1 MSTFEESKDKEGVM
15 SYIVAITGKGGV
27 GKTTFS
33 GLLINRL
40 VANFKAP
47 VLAIDADPN
56 SCLDAALGVTIEKT
70 VGGVRE
76 EAKVEAQKGMS
87 AGISKQ
93 DFLEMKI
100 AESLVEADGF
110 DMISMGRPEGAGCYC
125 FANNVLK
132 SVIAKLSSQYPYVV
146 LDNEAGLEN
155 LSRRI
160 VQKVNLLV
168 LVSDAS
174 ASGLET
180 LKRLYTLSN
189 EMEIKY
195 EKLLVLINRL
205 RSDELPEKAEE
216 VRAFTGADFVVGLP
230 YDVEIATLAEAG
242 KPFSELSEDN
252 VVVKKVDQII
262 KSL

>member
-1 MSTFEESKDKEGVM
+1 M
-15 SYIVAITGKGGV
+15 SYIVAVTGKGGV

-40 VANFKAP
+40 VAKGKTP

-56 SCLDAALGVTIEKT
+56 SCLDAVLGVTIEKT
-70 VGGVRE
+70 VGSVRE

-87 AGISKQ
+87 TGLSKQ
-93 DFLEMKI
+93 DFMEMRI
-100 AESLVEADGF
+100 SESLVEAEGF

-132 SVIAKLSSQYPYVV
+132 AVIAKLSSQYPYVV

-180 LKRLYTLSN
+180 LKRLFTLSN

-195 EKLLVLINRL
+195 DKLLVLINRL
-205 RSDELPEKAEE
+205 RSEELPEKTAE
-216 VRAFTGADFVVGLP
+216 VKAFTGADLVVGLP
-230 YDVEIATLAEAG
+230 YDVEIATFAEEG
-242 KPFSELSEDN
+242 KRFSELSEDN
-252 VVVKKVDQII
+252 QVVKKIDEII
-262 KSL
+262 KSLI